1 MPQKACFS
9 RLPRAGDE
17 DDGEYLLVAFENMA
31 DFSIN
36 PHDEIMQSNCKIGK
50 HLFALAHASAT

>member
-1 MPQKACFS
+1 MPQQACLS

-17 DDGEYLLVAFENMA
+17 DDGEYLSVALEHTA

-36 PHDEIMQSNCKIGK
+36 PHDEIMQSNCKIVK
-50 HLFALAHASAT
+50 H